1 MSTETLKSPSQD
13 AGEAS
18 VNAFRRELGP
28 FVVAAEKTRMPMLF
42 LDAKDDYG
50 ILFANDAFLKL
61 TGYSRDEVIA
71 ADIRSLL
78 AGWFDDENLQLL
90 EAAFHGELSGDPE
103 IHYTRKDGS
112 EFWASMLVSPVTDKS
127 GSVVQYFAS
136 FANLTEHR
144 LENRR
149 CKTLIDELDHR
160 VKNTLATVQLMV
172 TYALRDPALPS
183 NIRVAIESRIQALS
197 QSHDLLT
204 KTKWDGSGLNDL
216 VEMAMD
222 PFDAMPNS
230 QNRIMITGSNIL
242 LSPKT
247 TLAIAIALNE
257 LATNSIK
264 YGAFSNDEGKVA
276 VRWDVKRNPA
286 GNRLQIHWQE
296 RNGPAVSEPTH
307 QGFGSWVLRRGIAHE
322 LDGKVTLD
330 YLADGVSCLIDIP
343 APVSHRSPQ

>member
-1 MSTETLKSPSQD
+1 MSTRTLKSPSQK

-42 LDAKDDYG
+42 LDATDDYS
-50 ILFANDAFLKL
+50 ILFTNEAFLTL

-71 ADIRSLL
+71 KDVRSLL
-78 AGWFDDENLQLL
+78 ASGFDDENLKLL
-90 EAAFHGELSGDPE
+90 ETAFLGEVCGE
-103 IHYTRKDGS
+103 TEVHYIRKDGS
-112 EFWASMLVSPVTDKS
+112 ECWASMLVSPVTDKS

-136 FANLTEHR
+136 FADLTAHR

-172 TYALRDPALPS
+172 THALRDPVVPPK
-183 NIRVAIESRIQALS
+183 ICVAIESRVQALS

-204 KTKWDGSGLNDL
+204 KTKWDGSGLHDL
-216 VEMAMD
+216 VDMAMT
-222 PFDAMPNS
+222 PFEAMPNRK
-230 QNRIMITGSNIL
+230 NRITMAGDNIIV
-242 LSPKT
+242 SPKT

-264 YGAFSNDEGKVA
+264 YGAFANDEGRVA
-276 VRWDVKRNPA
+276 VEWNLIKVPSGD
-286 GNRLQIHWQE
+286 RLLIRWQE
-296 RNGPAVSEPTH
+296 RNGPTVLEPTH
-307 QGFGSWVLRRGIAHE
+307 EGFGSWVLRRGIAHE
-322 LDGKVTLD
+322 LDGTVTLD
-330 YLADGVSCLIDIP
+330 YLPSGVRCEIDIP
-343 APVSHRSPQ
+343 APSFDRKVP

>member
-1 MSTETLKSPSQD
+1 MAIEKLKSPSQK

-42 LDAKDDYG
+42 LDAKNCYS
-50 ILFANDAFLKL
+50 ILFANDAFLTL

-71 ADIRSLL
+71 TDIRSLL
-78 AGWFDDENLQLL
+78 VDEFDDENLKMLDAALL
-90 EAAFHGELSGDPE
+90 GELSRDPE
-103 IHYTRKDGS
+103 IHYIRRDGS

-127 GSVVQYFAS
+127 GNVVQYFAS
-136 FANLTEHR
+136 FADMTAHR

-160 VKNTLATVQLMV
+160 VKDTLATVQLMV
-172 TYALRDPALPS
+172 TYALRDPVVPPS
-183 NIRVAIESRIQALS
+183 IRVAIESRVQALS

-204 KTKWDGSGLNDL
+204 RTKWDGSGLYDL
-216 VEMAMD
+216 VEMAMK
-222 PFDAMPNS
+222 PFEALPNR
-230 QNRIMITGSNIL
+230 QNRITIAGNNML

-264 YGAFSNDEGKVA
+264 YGAFSNDEGNVA
-276 VRWDVKRNPA
+276 VNWDVIRNPK
-286 GNRLQIHWQE
+286 GDRIHIHWQE
-296 RNGPAVSEPTH
+296 RNGPVVPEPTH
-307 QGFGSWVLRRGIAHE
+307 EGFGSWVLRRGIAHE
-322 LDGKVTLD
+322 LDGKVALD
-330 YLADGVSCLIDIP
+330 YLAEGVSCLIDIP
-343 APVSHRSPQ
+343 SPVLSRSLQ

>member
-1 MSTETLKSPSQD
+1 MSTETLKSPSQA

-18 VNAFRRELGP
+18 VDAFRRELGP

-42 LDAKDDYG
+42 LDAADDYS
-50 ILFANDAFLKL
+50 ILFANDAFLTL
-61 TGYSRDEVIA
+61 TGYRRDEVIA
-71 ADIRSLL
+71 SDVRSLL
-78 AGWFDDENLQLL
+78 ADGFDVENLQKL
-90 EAAFHGELSGDPE
+90 EAAFLGELCGDTE
-103 IHYTRKDGS
+103 VHYIRKDGS

-127 GSVVQYFAS
+127 GDVVQYFAS
-136 FANLTEHR
+136 FADLTAHR

-172 TYALRDPALPS
+172 TYALRDTILPS

-204 KTKWDGSGLNDL
+204 KTKWDGSGLHDL
-216 VEMAMD
+216 VEMAMK
-222 PFDAMPNS
+222 PFDAMPNR
-230 QNRIMITGSNIL
+230 QNRIMIAGNNIL

-264 YGAFSNDEGKVA
+264 HGAFSNDEGKVA
-276 VRWDVKRNPA
+276 VSWDVISNSTGDRIH
-286 GNRLQIHWQE
+286 IHWQE
-296 RNGPAVSEPTH
+296 HEGPAVPEPTH

-322 LDGKVTLD
+322 LDGNVTLD
-330 YLADGVSCLIDIP
+330 YLAEGVSCLIDIP
-343 APVSHRSPQ
+343 APVFHRSLQ